1 MAAARSADISQQKL
15 LLKSAAV
22 RRCLTELAKLLQ
34 FDVLVEDEKIENP
47 LLECIL
53 VFNYELTSIYIIRN
67 KLEFVDLIIQI

>member
-1 MAAARSADISQQKL
+1 MAAARSADIAQQKL

-47 LLECIL
+47 LLKCIL
-53 VFNYELTSIYIIRN
+53 VFNYELTIIYIIRN